1 MLEII
6 TGPMFSGK
14 TEELVRRVHR
24 AEYAR
29 ITPVVFKPAKDTR
42 YNKNQ
47 IMSHSG
53 YIFPAHPIDHS
64 SEALKYSGRLMVFDE
79 AQFFDEGI
87 INVVGFMLARGSNVI
102 IAGLDK
108 DYRGE
113 PFGPMPTLLAMA
125 DKVSKLTAVCVKC
138 YGDATMTQRIT
149 GGSDIVVVGG
159 ADKYEARCRKCHSL

>member
-1 MLEII
+1 
-6 TGPMFSGK
+6 
-14 TEELVRRVHR
+14 
-24 AEYAR
+24 
-29 ITPVVFKPAKDTR
+29 
-42 YNKNQ
+42 
-47 IMSHSG
+47 
-53 YIFPAHPIDHS
+53 
-64 SEALKYSGRLMVFDE
+64 MVFDE